1 MVLQA
6 QGPTELLMAHVDLA
20 PMCFRIVQS
29 SPPQRLELHIAS
41 MVHPSDDAAL
51 DESGVERHWVVR
63 QNPKT
68 GERVLEKLSWGFI
81 HHWSRT
87 RQSRR
92 RPKTTRA
99 DVVVSSPYFGD
110 AYRRRRCLVPVD
122 EFIEC
127 KAFWGPQRMRFYAF
141 GMKSREPFALGG
153 IWENWQ
159 DPVSG
164 RWIRTFAI
172 LTTQANDLIEPVREW
187 MPLIIPPVHYDRW
200 LSRLEFGP
208 RDLLVPFPSEP
219 LWMRPLS
226 TTADRP
232 KERPKQRW

>member
-1 MVLQA
+1 
-6 QGPTELLMAHVDLA
+6 MAWVDLT

-29 SPPQRLELHIAS
+29 SPLQRLGLRVAS
-41 MVHPSDDAAL
+41 RVQPRDDAL
-51 DESGVERHWVVR
+51 DEDAVENRHWVIR
-63 QNPKT
+63 QDPKT
-68 GERVLEKLSWGFI
+68 GDRLLEKLSWGFI

-87 RQSRR
+87 RQGRR

-99 DVVVSSPYFGD
+99 DVMVSSPHFGE

-127 KAFWGPQRMRFYAF
+127 KAFWLPQRKRFYAF

-153 IWENWQ
+153 IWETWQ
-159 DPVSG
+159 EPVSR

-172 LTTQANDLIEPVREW
+172 VTTPANDLIQPVKER
-187 MPLIIPPVHYDRW
+187 MPLIISPVHYERW

-208 RDLLVPFPSEP
+208 RDLLVPFASEP
-219 LWMRPLS
+219 LRMRPLS
-226 TTADRP
+226 TTADHS
-232 KERPKQRW
+232 KERPKPRW